1 MLIAAVIDIAPAD
14 IERFRVYEEVV
25 LGLLERHGGRI
36 QRRLRSEDGESE
48 IHLIEFA
55 DPAGY
60 TAYLSD
66 PERAAAQRLIEGAEL
81 TQRGFVVDDVI

>member
-1 MLIAAVIDIAPAD
+1 MLVAAIIDVAPAD

-25 LGLLERHGGRI
+25 LGLLERHGGRLE
-36 QRRLRSEDGESE
+36 RRLRSDDGSSE

-60 TAYLSD
+60 TAYLAD
-66 PERAAAQRLIEGAEL
+66 PDRASAQRLIDGADI
-81 TQRGFVVDDVI
+81 TTRAFVVDDLI